1 MMEIVRKRQYINT
14 NRNESDMMS
23 IAEDGE
29 DLDGHLVL
37 AQVVF
42 IDTPYWVDSVGN
54 SSSDVGDSSKRQRIT

>member
-14 NRNESDMMS
+14 NRSESDMMS
-23 IAEDGE
+23 IAENGE

-42 IDTPYWVDSVGN
+42 IGTSYWVDGVGN
-54 SSSDVGDSSKRQRIT
+54 NSSDVGDPSKRQRIT